1 MQIGPTQSAL
11 QVLGTTLSPSKPVRL
26 ETPVA
31 TDAAP
36 PQPEASV
43 AAQPEPVVEPEQ
55 AAATDDGRAARE
67 ARPRVDIVV

>member
-26 ETPVA
+26 ETPA
-31 TDAAP
+31 TTNAAQ

-43 AAQPEPVVEPEQ
+43 EVQPEPVVEPEST
-55 AAATDDGRAARE
+55 AATDDGRAARE
-67 ARPRVDIVV
+67 TRPRVDILV